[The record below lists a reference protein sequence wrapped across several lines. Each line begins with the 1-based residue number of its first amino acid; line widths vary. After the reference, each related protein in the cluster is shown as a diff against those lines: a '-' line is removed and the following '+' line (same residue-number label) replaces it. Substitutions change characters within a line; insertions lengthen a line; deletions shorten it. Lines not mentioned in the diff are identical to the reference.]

1 MFLEHLKENMS
12 KKIANI
18 FFILIIIFIVF
29 FCYLLYFFISSFN
42 KEDATP
48 IITSSLI
55 SSRIENAPD
64 ISSVKY
70 MYTNFGKFENSEEFK
85 GITIPFSQKSFIISY
100 DGIIQAGISVDDIKV
115 DVSENKILI
124 DLPSAKIL
132 SHEIKE
138 DSIEVFDETKN
149 VFNQISI
156 KDYADF
162 TTEEKQKMEKKAIE
176 NGLLLEAQKE
186 AEKTIKNI
194 LMMYPD
200 TSEKLEIYFEDFDQ
214 TN

>member
-1 MFLEHLKENMS
+1 MFLEHLKENIS
-12 KKIANI
+12 KKAANI
-18 FFILIIIFIVF
+18 LFIFLMIFIIFF
-29 FCYLLYFFISSFN
+29 FYLLYFFISSFD
-42 KEDATP
+42 KEENTP
-48 IITSSLI
+48 VITSSLI

-70 MYTNFGKFENSEEFK
+70 MYTNFGKFENSEQFK

-100 DGIIQAGISVDDIKV
+100 DGIMQAGISVDDIKF
-115 DVSENKILI
+115 DVSENKIRI

-156 KDYADF
+156 NDYANF
-162 TTEEKQKMEKKAIE
+162 TTSEKQKMEKKAIE
-176 NGLLLEAQKE
+176 NGLLIEAQKE

-200 TSEKLEIYFEDFDQ
+200 IYENTEIIFENFDSS
-214 TN
+214 N

>member
-1 MFLEHLKENMS
+1 MFLEHLKENIS
-12 KKIANI
+12 KKAANI
-18 FFILIIIFIVF
+18 FFIFIIIFILF

-42 KEDATP
+42 KEEATP
-48 IITSSLI
+48 VITSSLI
-55 SSRIENAPD
+55 SSRIENTPD

-70 MYTNFGKFENSEEFK
+70 MYTNFGKFENSGEFK
-85 GITIPFSQKSFIISY
+85 GVTIPFSQKSFIISY

-115 DVSENKILI
+115 DVSENKIHI
-124 DLPSAKIL
+124 DLPAAKIL

-156 KDYADF
+156 RDYADF
-162 TTEEKQKMEKKAIE
+162 TTNEKQKMEKKAIE
-176 NGLLLEAQKE
+176 NGLLIEAQKE

-200 TSEKLEIYFEDFDQ
+200 IYENTEIIFEDFDSS
-214 TN
+214 N